1 MELNYYQILGVQMNA
16 HPTEIQMA
24 YETLKES
31 AEADD
36 IEAQLDL
43 QVAYSTLINQRDR
56 AAYNSTLFVQQPV
69 AQTEELEQTPVVR
82 YIESTAVPE
91 TNMYSAMAT
100 QFIIGFVATLG
111 VMLAFLLIR

>member
-1 MELNYYQILGVQMNA
+1 MELNYYQILGVRMDA
-16 HPTEIQMA
+16 HPMEIQMA

-31 AEADD
+31 ADTDD
-36 IEAQLDL
+36 IETQLDL
-43 QVAYSTLINQRDR
+43 QVAYSTLINQRER
-56 AAYNSTLFVQQPV
+56 LQYNNSLFVQPPV
-69 AQTEELEQTPVVR
+69 AQIEELEQPTQVR